1 MKVTKTPNPDTIEY
15 FRDFE
20 AQVRIDFS
28 EPDCEPSIG
37 GIKMRILDSNDNKPV
52 FDESTKILSVVV
64 FVVVVVVV
72 FVVVVFAPLI
82 IVWRSSS
89 EWWT

>member
-28 EPDCEPSIG
+28 D
-37 GIKMRILDSNDNKPV
+37 GIKMHILDSNDNNPV